1 MSDKP
6 HYLSEDAELA
16 RTAEYGAAEAA
27 ERKAGRD
34 RIFGPLWI
42 LFGIVVTLWSLGSGG
57 SIIYIVWGPVL
68 YGAYVTWR
76 GYRSR

>member
-1 MSDKP
+1 MSEKP
-6 HYLSEDAELA
+6 HYLSEDPGLA
-16 RTAEYGAAEAA
+16 RAAEHQEAEAA

-42 LFGIVVTLWSLGSGG
+42 VFGIVVTLWSMSAGG
-57 SIIYIVWGPVL
+57 TIFYVMWGAVL

-76 GYRSR
+76 GHHNR